1 MSPLLQQMLAENPL
15 MQQMLA
21 PGQAPGHAPGHAPGL
36 AAGHPPGHPPGL
48 AGLPS
53 SADLLQQAHA
63 LQLLAQLQSV
73 LMMNP
78 GARHQHADNTQV
90 SNFRQL
96 IIEFDKQCNAM
107 VALTDL
113 LGSNAFI

>member
-15 MQQMLA
+15 MHQMLS
-21 PGQAPGHAPGHAPGL
+21 PGHAPGHAPGL
-36 AAGHPPGHPPGL
+36 AAGHAPGHPPGL

-96 IIEFDKQCNAM
+96 IIEFGKQCDGSIDR
-107 VALTDL
+107 LTRQQYI
-113 LGSNAFI
+113 F

>member
-15 MQQMLA
+15 MHQMLS
-21 PGQAPGHAPGHAPGL
+21 PGHAPGL

-90 SNFRQL
+90 RQLRQL
-96 IIEFDKQCNAM
+96 IIEFGKQCNAM

-113 LGSNAFI
+113 LGSNAFFKTDSVRML